1 MQQAKGKL
9 FMVREFNDFSKG
21 GQPVYN
27 RRRNKDKT
35 NRSENKSETEK
46 KPFSAES
53 RKRRAALN
61 NGSDAAQQG
70 LSKKRELRYP
80 EARAVSRD
88 NMQQLS
94 NEAPVRKDK
103 LNKNRRF
110 GKNRERVSET
120 AADIAQDCT
129 RLQKEIELAL
139 AELRTTEV
147 SLV

>member
-53 RKRRAALN
+53 
-61 NGSDAAQQG
+61 
-70 LSKKRELRYP
+70 
-80 EARAVSRD
+80 
-88 NMQQLS
+88 
-94 NEAPVRKDK
+94 
-103 LNKNRRF
+103 
-110 GKNRERVSET
+110 
-120 AADIAQDCT
+120 
-129 RLQKEIELAL
+129 
-139 AELRTTEV
+139 
-147 SLV
+147 

>member
-1 MQQAKGKL
+1 M
-9 FMVREFNDFSKG
+9 
-21 GQPVYN
+21 
-27 RRRNKDKT
+27 
-35 NRSENKSETEK
+35 
-46 KPFSAES
+46 
-53 RKRRAALN
+53 
-61 NGSDAAQQG
+61 
-70 LSKKRELRYP
+70 RYP
-80 EARAVSRD
+80 EARAVGRD